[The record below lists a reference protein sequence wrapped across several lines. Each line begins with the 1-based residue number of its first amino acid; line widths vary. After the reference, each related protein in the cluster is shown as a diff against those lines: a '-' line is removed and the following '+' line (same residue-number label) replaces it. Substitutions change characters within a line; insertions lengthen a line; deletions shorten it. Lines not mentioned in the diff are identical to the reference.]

1 MKYVL
6 ATKNKGKLEEF
17 KKLFSE
23 IGLEIISEEEFFNGE
38 IIEDG
43 RTFEENSLIKA
54 KTIGD
59 ISGLPT
65 IADDSGLCIDDLN
78 GEPGIFSA
86 RYFPECKNYVEK
98 CEKMIKL
105 VDSKKGNRKAH
116 FISVITIYYPENG
129 VVKHFKGKCEGEILK
144 ELKGVNGHGY
154 DPIFFSYEL
163 QKGFAEVSL
172 EEKNKISHRAKAF
185 QLLKAYLL
193 EK

>member
-1 MKYVL
+1 ML

-23 IGLEIISEEEFFNGE
+23 IGLEIVSEEEFFNGE

-43 RTFEENSLIKA
+43 KTFEENSLIKA
-54 KTIGD
+54 RTIGD

-129 VVKHFKGKCEGEILK
+129 VVKHFKGKCDGEILK
-144 ELKGVNGHGY
+144 ESVDELKKKYEKFEERFIKEFNYTKNRSIEKFLEINNIGGV
-154 DPIFFSYEL
+154 
-163 QKGFAEVSL
+163 K
-172 EEKNKISHRAKAF
+172 K
-185 QLLKAYLL
+185 
-193 EK
+193 

>member
-23 IGLEIISEEEFFNGE
+23 MGLEIVSEEEFFNGE
-38 IIEDG
+38 IIENG
-43 RTFEENSLIKA
+43 KTFEENSFIKA

-65 IADDSGLCIDDLN
+65 IADDSGLCIDDLD

-86 RYFPECKNYVEK
+86 RYFPECLNYTEK

-116 FISVITIYYPENG
+116 FISVITIYDPKNSE
-129 VVKHFKGKCEGEILK
+129 VKYFKGKCDGEILK
-144 ELKGVNGHGY
+144 ELKGTNGHGY
-154 DPIFFSYEL
+154 DPIFYSYEL
-163 QKGFAEVSL
+163 KKGFAEVSL
-172 EEKNKISHRAKAF
+172 EEKNRVSHRAKAF
-185 QLLKAYLL
+185 QLLKEYLL

>member
-23 IGLEIISEEEFFNGE
+23 IGLEIVSEEEFFNGE
-38 IIEDG
+38 IIENG
-43 RTFEENSLIKA
+43 KTFEENSFIKA

-59 ISGLPT
+59 ISGIPT
-65 IADDSGLCIDDLN
+65 IADDSGLCIDDLD

-86 RYFPECKNYVEK
+86 RYFPECLNYTEK

-116 FISVITIYYPENG
+116 FISVITIYDPKNSE
-129 VVKHFKGKCEGEILK
+129 VKYFKGKCDGEILK
-144 ELKGVNGHGY
+144 ELKGTNGHGY
-154 DPIFFSYEL
+154 DPIFYSYEL
-163 QKGFAEVSL
+163 KKGFAEVSL
-172 EEKNKISHRAKAF
+172 EEKNIVSHRAKAF
-185 QLLKAYLL
+185 QLLKEYLL

>member
-23 IGLEIISEEEFFNGE
+23 IGLEIVSEEEFFNGE

-43 RTFEENSLIKA
+43 KTFEENSLIKA
-54 KTIGD
+54 RTIGD

-129 VVKHFKGKCEGEILK
+129 VVKHFKGKCDGEILK
-144 ELKGVNGHGY
+144 
-154 DPIFFSYEL
+154 
-163 QKGFAEVSL
+163 
-172 EEKNKISHRAKAF
+172 
-185 QLLKAYLL
+185 
-193 EK
+193 